1 MSSLTQALTSFPLNG
16 LNSINGYT
24 SPINSGT
31 VNITEIRN
39 ILDTRWA
46 TSAMTNA
53 ATLVSSN
60 STIRT
65 ISSNCL
71 TSNGITNSTASL
83 FGLSNNGAF
92 DIAGLSSLLG
102 AGAGSLLTL
111 ISDLQI
117 AATLQSLVAGLAK
130 LISSTAS
137 GVFLLLDKMLT
148 NGDSSMLSMASGL
161 VASMGRAVDLFANAF
176 KSTLSGDIG
185 MGGINPGDLISG
197 TVTMIG
203 GLVGG
208 TVVGAAVLV
217 GGAALLAASLASMGI
232 SALISPTSSFS
243 SLSGLMSSI
252 SGTGSS
258 GLLGFGSAMSNLNA
272 ETLAKVSSKIGSSL
286 SSLFPSNDFTGSM
299 INSSGNTNTFDRSQG
314 LGILDGDN
322 WNSSSLT
329 RIAGLGLAFLLWQ
342 LAKKSGNK
350 ALSGSATAILLATLL
365 GNAAPIASSFLGA
378 SNGSWLG
385 SAAAALSGISGV
397 LADTCAYNT
406 ALNSAL
412 GQVGNAT
419 TAQLDALL
427 SSLECRRSSY
437 DNLYN
442 SALSSALGSQ
452 DLLSKLLS
460 LLGIVNGVSYPTVCP
475 DSGYK
480 LGSCS

>member
-1 MSSLTQALTSFPLNG
+1 MCDEP
-16 LNSINGYT
+16 
-24 SPINSGT
+24 P
-31 VNITEIRN
+31 E
-39 ILDTRWA
+39 A
-46 TSAMTNA
+46 TFNVSVFVT
-53 ATLVSSN
+53 SSN
-60 STIRT
+60 S
-65 ISSNCL
+65 S
-71 TSNGITNSTASL
+71 
-83 FGLSNNGAF
+83 
-92 DIAGLSSLLG
+92 
-102 AGAGSLLTL
+102 
-111 ISDLQI
+111 
-117 AATLQSLVAGLAK
+117 
-130 LISSTAS
+130 
-137 GVFLLLDKMLT
+137 
-148 NGDSSMLSMASGL
+148 
-161 VASMGRAVDLFANAF
+161 
-176 KSTLSGDIG
+176 
-185 MGGINPGDLISG
+185 
-197 TVTMIG
+197 
-203 GLVGG
+203 
-208 TVVGAAVLV
+208 
-217 GGAALLAASLASMGI
+217 
-232 SALISPTSSFS
+232 
-243 SLSGLMSSI
+243 
-252 SGTGSS
+252 
-258 GLLGFGSAMSNLNA
+258 LNA

-460 LLGIVNGVSYPTVCP
+460 LLGIVNCVSYPTVCP